1 MTKKRTAVTRV
12 SGNKDLRHGKGTI
25 TYTDGSSFTGTWK
38 EDNKSHGILTMP
50 NETKYIGSFFDNK
63 YSGAGKLYLDN
74 GRIIE
79 GQFYNGSLQ
88 EHGKITFP
96 NGDVFVGQIDD
107 YMIGKSGVLTYKNG
121 DQYDGTFV
129 EENRSG
135 FGILIATG
143 SNSKATHSIN
153 ENIHKTALH
162 SPEMQVNMYVNLNFY
177 ASNIDHE
184 MLPVR

>member
-1 MTKKRTAVTRV
+1 MARVLFNSKTVTSTKVTSKLLSETVSVLWTTSTTTVKMTKKRTAVIRV

-135 FGILIATG
+135 FGILI
-143 SNSKATHSIN
+143 
-153 ENIHKTALH
+153 
-162 SPEMQVNMYVNLNFY
+162 
-177 ASNIDHE
+177 
-184 MLPVR
+184 